1 MKTQNLFRGVLILF
15 SVFYLTPLFA
25 QTESKVA
32 IITVSGS
39 GKTQDEAKQNAL
51 RNAIEQAFGTF
62 ISSNTQILNDELIK
76 DEIVSVSSGNI
87 QEYTVLSEVQTSD
100 GYWSN
105 TVKAK
110 VAIDKLTSFCES
122 KGVNV
127 EFKGALFSLNVKQ
140 QILNEE
146 NEKSAIKNM
155 CKVLKDISEKSFDY
169 QISAEEP
176 TSLGNNN
183 NWKIPITI
191 TATTNANF
199 KTMSDY
205 LLATLTGISLTPEE
219 VSNYSKLGK
228 DYKTIVLCPLGYE
241 PQARN
246 KKSKKS
252 ETINYSSKLI
262 YLRND
267 ESLNALHDFI
277 AFFKKSLLNFAVA
290 NEIRNIQG
298 EDLLNFYYL
307 ELKSSNF
314 YPVYS
319 KAGGGGYGLY
329 KVYNR
334 EIYKP
339 SKDVDFNT
347 WCKLNELS
355 FGDPQYYSDS
365 RFFPFLAEINENSVL
380 GKYGQI
386 DLVIS
391 FWLFNS
397 GYTAAI
403 LSYEDKLTLDQL
415 SKISGYKITP
425 RIGGS
430 EVDQDG
436 NIFKTAYVGSQRW
449 MAQDLNVTHF
459 SNGDPIQGILYR
471 EPEKWIASKD
481 AAYTIMISG
490 SYYKVYNWHTI
501 ADNRNVCPSG
511 WHVPSEAEWDILVDF
526 LGGTEIAGGKLKAIK
541 DERSNN
547 YLWNNPNKNDIN
559 EFNFSSEPNDYRD
572 GWGEVHYND
581 GTNAIYWIKT
591 NLNSSNSGKSAI
603 ISNDASKL
611 TIGSANA
618 HSGLAIRCIKD

>member
-1 MKTQNLFRGVLILF
+1 MKSRILFRGILILF
-15 SVFYLTPLFA
+15 SILYLTPLFS

-32 IITVSGS
+32 VITVSGS

-51 RNAIEQAFGTF
+51 RDAIEQAFGTF
-62 ISSNTQILNDELIK
+62 ISSNTQILNDELVK
-76 DEIVSVSSGNI
+76 DEIVSVSNGNI

-169 QISAEEP
+169 QISAGEP

-228 DYKTIVLCPLGYE
+228 DYKTIILCPLGYE
-241 PQARN
+241 PQTRN

-252 ETINYSSKLI
+252 ETFNYSYKLI

-267 ESLNALHDFI
+267 ESLYALQDFI

-298 EDLLNFYYL
+298 EDLLNYYYL
-307 ELKSSNF
+307 ELKSSDFN
-314 YPVYS
+314 PVYS

-347 WCKLNELS
+347 WCELNELS

-365 RFFPFLAEINENSVL
+365 RFFPFLAEINANSVL

-397 GYTAAI
+397 GFTAAV
-403 LSYEDKLTLDQL
+403 LTYEDKLTLDQL
-415 SKISGYKITP
+415 SKISGYKIIP

-436 NIFKTAYVGSQRW
+436 NMFKTTYVGSQRW
-449 MAQDLNVTHF
+449 MSQDLRVTHF
-459 SNGDPIQGILYR
+459 SNGDVIPEIHRNNSQQWSNTKSSAYCQPNSGSSFLYN
-471 EPEKWIASKD
+471 W
-481 AAYTIMISG
+481 YTITD
-490 SYYKVYNWHTI
+490 K
-501 ADNRNVCPSG
+501 RNVCPTG
-511 WHVPSEAEWDILVDF
+511 WHVATNPEWQILIDYIGGDEAAGNKLKSSGTKYWKAPNKGATNEFYFSAIASDSRDMVGYYTEFWAEECIFWVSSPLNYNRAKVMIFKYDSPMIEQSTKEAE
-526 LGGTEIAGGKLKAIK
+526 T
-541 DERSNN
+541 
-547 YLWNNPNKNDIN
+547 
-559 EFNFSSEPNDYRD
+559 
-572 GWGEVHYND
+572 
-581 GTNAIYWIKT
+581 
-591 NLNSSNSGKSAI
+591 
-603 ISNDASKL
+603 
-611 TIGSANA
+611 
-618 HSGLAIRCIKD
+618 GLPVRCIKD